1 MRVIIE
7 DWEKVID
14 DRLTNES
21 KAFYNDTYI
30 KELIKSNEQFIKAQ
44 QAKLEKTKKQ
54 ENISK
59 IEKLIYEAYLQMNN
73 LENVL
78 NMS

>member
-44 QAKLEKTKKQ
+44 QAKLKKTKKQ

-59 IEKLIYEAYLQMNN
+59 IEKLIYEAYLQLNN